1 MDKKN
6 TTMISGGF
14 RYILFSLFC
23 YNVFIQKSIALLWY
37 YRKDEKMRRYLD
49 QELDELKLTT
59 DNLEKIYQKILKRYG
74 IDLKEVLDDKLSWE
88 IVAQKIIEKND
99 IKSADVSVEM
109 MRYKKINEQT
119 LTLAGKWSG
128 GTEKNRSNEI
138 MKESLL
144 DNKPISEAGVIE
156 LYNEIMKDENIR
168 EIHKKYFE
176 MEFDEWEKE
185 VNSVMLKYNVFQ
197 IDCMVESY
205 LRLKYTQLS
214 GERYNYIDGKR
225 KGDFQVTGRVSDF
238 KNLPVKNLSELPVFI
253 KKLLDVIFTQKYIR
267 IFDFDSFNKDKSRKT
282 NEYADITRYSY
293 EYINDMFM
301 ELENCT
307 LENFYY
313 LDYMLGVTLTNAIF
327 NNVLAGSSFYVYD
340 KERMKIQ
347 SAIFEEDFLKIIYLV
362 SKMKGIYGRNLFAQ
376 MVFGFLFLKE
386 FQKKEIDNIK
396 FYVEKKLE
404 NYNHCYEDICD
415 AYVWLCF
422 YDIDQWED
430 EDKQALLFY
439 LQNKLEKS
447 VKDNL
452 IDEGISAI
460 LEKTRGSETK
470 NKRIKN
476 TGQAKKPANLYA
488 KIHMKVMEGIW
499 E

>member
-267 IFDFDSFNKDKSRKT
+267 IFDFDSFNK
-282 NEYADITRYSY
+282 
-293 EYINDMFM
+293 
-301 ELENCT
+301 
-307 LENFYY
+307 
-313 LDYMLGVTLTNAIF
+313 
-327 NNVLAGSSFYVYD
+327 
-340 KERMKIQ
+340 
-347 SAIFEEDFLKIIYLV
+347 LKL
-362 SKMKGIYGRNLFAQ
+362 R
-376 MVFGFLFLKE
+376 
-386 FQKKEIDNIK
+386 
-396 FYVEKKLE
+396 
-404 NYNHCYEDICD
+404 
-415 AYVWLCF
+415 
-422 YDIDQWED
+422 
-430 EDKQALLFY
+430 
-439 LQNKLEKS
+439 
-447 VKDNL
+447 
-452 IDEGISAI
+452 
-460 LEKTRGSETK
+460 T
-470 NKRIKN
+470 
-476 TGQAKKPANLYA
+476 
-488 KIHMKVMEGIW
+488 
-499 E
+499 

>member
-176 MEFDEWEKE
+176 I
-185 VNSVMLKYNVFQ
+185 Q
-197 IDCMVESY
+197 I
-205 LRLKYTQLS
+205 
-214 GERYNYIDGKR
+214 
-225 KGDFQVTGRVSDF
+225 
-238 KNLPVKNLSELPVFI
+238 
-253 KKLLDVIFTQKYIR
+253 
-267 IFDFDSFNKDKSRKT
+267 
-282 NEYADITRYSY
+282 NE
-293 EYINDMFM
+293 
-301 ELENCT
+301 
-307 LENFYY
+307 
-313 LDYMLGVTLTNAIF
+313 
-327 NNVLAGSSFYVYD
+327 
-340 KERMKIQ
+340 
-347 SAIFEEDFLKIIYLV
+347 
-362 SKMKGIYGRNLFAQ
+362 
-376 MVFGFLFLKE
+376 
-386 FQKKEIDNIK
+386 
-396 FYVEKKLE
+396 
-404 NYNHCYEDICD
+404 
-415 AYVWLCF
+415 
-422 YDIDQWED
+422 
-430 EDKQALLFY
+430 
-439 LQNKLEKS
+439 
-447 VKDNL
+447 
-452 IDEGISAI
+452 
-460 LEKTRGSETK
+460 
-470 NKRIKN
+470 
-476 TGQAKKPANLYA
+476 
-488 KIHMKVMEGIW
+488 
-499 E
+499 

>member
-214 GERYNYIDGKR
+214 GERYNYIDGNHKME
-225 KGDFQVTGRVSDF
+225 KGR
-238 KNLPVKNLSELPVFI
+238 
-253 KKLLDVIFTQKYIR
+253 
-267 IFDFDSFNKDKSRKT
+267 
-282 NEYADITRYSY
+282 
-293 EYINDMFM
+293 
-301 ELENCT
+301 
-307 LENFYY
+307 
-313 LDYMLGVTLTNAIF
+313 
-327 NNVLAGSSFYVYD
+327 
-340 KERMKIQ
+340 RMKE
-347 SAIFEEDFLKIIYLV
+347 SII
-362 SKMKGIYGRNLFAQ
+362 
-376 MVFGFLFLKE
+376 
-386 FQKKEIDNIK
+386 
-396 FYVEKKLE
+396 
-404 NYNHCYEDICD
+404 
-415 AYVWLCF
+415 
-422 YDIDQWED
+422 
-430 EDKQALLFY
+430 
-439 LQNKLEKS
+439 LQFC
-447 VKDNL
+447 
-452 IDEGISAI
+452 
-460 LEKTRGSETK
+460 
-470 NKRIKN
+470 
-476 TGQAKKPANLYA
+476 
-488 KIHMKVMEGIW
+488 
-499 E
+499 